1 MTQLHA
7 DKPHREDPDEAAATI
22 SPSPVGIGVLGWARW
37 AWRRL
42 TSMRTAVIL
51 LTLLALAAVPGSLLP
66 QRGVASDPAAVPQF
80 YAENPDISP
89 WLDRVGLFGVYASPW
104 FAAIYLLLLVSM
116 TGCVLPRCAKLWRD
130 FRSEPTKAPTRLD
143 HLEDHRRDVFVGR
156 RDHGETS
163 TSRVDALE
171 LAESALRRRRFRV
184 RVADGAVSAE
194 KGHVREAGNLLFHLS
209 LLVLLF
215 GIAGVR
221 LYGYEAR
228 VAVVAG
234 ESFTNVASQYDD
246 FSPSVWTDVNALEPF
261 SFRLE
266 SFEADFET
274 SGARRGEPRS
284 FDARLRVESGEDSWT
299 AHVRPNQPLEINGT
313 KMFLTGHG
321 YAPVVTVRD
330 GTGATA
336 YSGPVI
342 FLPADNNL
350 TSDGVIKAPDA
361 RPAQLGLEG
370 LFLPTAADIGDGAFS
385 AYPDLVNP
393 RLLLT
398 VWTGDLGLD
407 DGLAQSVYTLDK
419 SRLQQVMRPG
429 SDQPFGPQLA
439 PGQTVRLPDDLGTV
453 TFDGVRRFA
462 NFQVA
467 RDPGKELSLLA
478 ALMLLGGLTT
488 SLIVRRRR
496 VYVRVHDD
504 AGTVVVQYAGQ
515 SATRRGLPHGE
526 IDSIADDVRRELDR
540 HRQPHRKDAP

>member
-1 MTQLHA
+1 M
-7 DKPHREDPDEAAATI
+7 
-22 SPSPVGIGVLGWARW
+22 
-37 AWRRL
+37 
-42 TSMRTAVIL
+42 
-51 LTLLALAAVPGSLLP
+51 
-66 QRGVASDPAAVPQF
+66 
-80 YAENPDISP
+80 
-89 WLDRVGLFGVYASPW
+89 
-104 FAAIYLLLLVSM
+104 
-116 TGCVLPRCAKLWRD
+116 
-130 FRSEPTKAPTRLD
+130 
-143 HLEDHRRDVFVGR
+143 
-156 RDHGETS
+156 
-163 TSRVDALE
+163 
-171 LAESALRRRRFRV
+171 
-184 RVADGAVSAE
+184 
-194 KGHVREAGNLLFHLS
+194 
-209 LLVLLF
+209 LLF
-215 GIAGVR
+215 GIAGGR

-299 AHVRPNQPLEINGT
+299 ARVRPNQPLEINGT

-526 IDSIADDVRRELDR
+526 IDSIADDVRHELDR